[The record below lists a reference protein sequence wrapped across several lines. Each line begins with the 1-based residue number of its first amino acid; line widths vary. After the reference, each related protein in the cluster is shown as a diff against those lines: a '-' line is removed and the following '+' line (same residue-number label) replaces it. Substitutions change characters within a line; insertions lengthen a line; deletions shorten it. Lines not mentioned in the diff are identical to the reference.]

1 MRYQKTL
8 LASSI
13 AAILM
18 SGLAFADDP
27 ETKPETKPDDSWI
40 SLTGTVASAK
50 SDQFM
55 LDYGE
60 GEITVEMDDWD
71 SYGDAWPLD
80 EGDEVTVYGEVD
92 DGLYQDDRIEASS
105 VYVDGL
111 DTFFYASAADE
122 EELGDWMLDT
132 TVEFGDLTYI
142 GTVESVS
149 PMTDSFTIDT
159 GGQELTVFT
168 TQLSYDPLDDE
179 GFQKVEPGERV
190 SVNGTVS
197 ADFFGKS
204 ELFADSIV
212 TLSD

>member
-1 MRYQKTL
+1 MRYHKTI
-8 LASSI
+8 LAGSI

-18 SGLAFADDP
+18 SGSVLAQDP
-27 ETKPETKPDDSWI
+27 ESKPDDTWL
-40 SLTGTVASAK
+40 SLSGSVASVQ

-92 DGLYQDDRIEASS
+92 DALYEEDKIEASS

-122 EELGDWMLDT
+122 EEIGEWSVDT
-132 TVEFGDLTYI
+132 NAEFGDLTYI
-142 GTVESVS
+142 GTVETVS

-159 GGQELTVFT
+159 GAQELTVFT
-168 TQLSYDPLDDE
+168 GRLLYDPLDDE
-179 GFQKVEPGERV
+179 GFQKIEPGDRV
-190 SVNGTVS
+190 SVEGDADS
-197 ADFFGKS
+197 DFFGKS
-204 ELFADSIV
+204 DLFADSIV
-212 TLSD
+212 TLTD

>member
-1 MRYQKTL
+1 MRFHKTIL
-8 LASSI
+8 TTSI

-18 SGLAFADDP
+18 SGSVLAEDP
-27 ETKPETKPDDSWI
+27 ESKPDDTWI
-40 SLTGTVASAK
+40 SLSGSVASAQ

-71 SYGDAWPLD
+71 SYGDAWPLE

-92 DGLYQDDRIEASS
+92 DALYEEDKIEASS

-122 EELGDWMLDT
+122 EEIGEWSLDT
-132 TVEFGDLTYI
+132 NAEFGDLTYI
-142 GTVESVS
+142 GTVETVS
-149 PMTDSFTIDT
+149 PVTDSFTIDT
-159 GGQELTVFT
+159 GAQELTVFT
-168 TQLSYDPLDDE
+168 GRLLYDPLDDE
-179 GFQKVEPGERV
+179 GFQKIEPGDRV
-190 SVNGTVS
+190 SVEGKVDS
-197 ADFFGKS
+197 DFFGKS
-204 ELFADSIV
+204 DLFADSIV